1 MYSDAVG
8 RARQVLNVPG
18 DLAPI
23 WVILDSG
30 DESLIKG
37 WAKEKIDNREEISY
51 KEWK

>member
-8 RARQVLNVPG
+8 WARRALNVPG

-30 DESLIKG
+30 DESLIKE
-37 WAKEKIDNREEISY
+37 WDKEKIDNCEEIFY
-51 KEWK
+51 EEWK